1 MVTGLHHTTG
11 ITGNPQANLDFYVGL
26 LGLRLVKRTV
36 SHNDSTTMHLFY
48 GDAEG
53 SPGTLLSFFA
63 WPDTAPG
70 RRGHGQAAEVGL
82 IVPQLSIGNWTQHLL
97 SRGVP
102 FEGPTQVGDS
112 SQIKLHDP
120 DGLPLVLVGLKDA
133 PAGKVWSGSSLAE
146 EMQIRGLHH
155 AVLWTEKPAQTGEVL
170 TELLGFRHVSSEGV
184 MAHYKTDAE
193 LGHTVYVRDVT
204 GFWSSADGVG
214 ILHHVAFRT
223 QDAQSQEQILQT
235 VKSAGLETSEMREH
249 GYFKSIYFREP
260 GGALIEVATDT
271 PGFTLDEPVAK
282 LGESLV
288 LPPALEPERQTI
300 EVTLPQLVL
309 PGGEKR
315 VTRDLGWIH
324 RYVEGA
330 GELTLLLL
338 HGTGG
343 NETDLLG
350 LGRQVA
356 PDAHLLSVRGRS
368 LEKGSPR
375 FFRRFSA
382 TRYDQEDLVAEANAL
397 AEFTGEATT
406 LYGLDPVKVIALGY
420 SNGANIAL
428 ASLALEP
435 AAYAGAVLL
444 RPAMTL
450 ETPPETN
457 LSGKQ
462 VLSLSGRADPF
473 LPFSEAVGP
482 YLRANGAEVTE
493 HLLNAGHELT
503 AADFELS
510 QAWLSERTF
519 K

>member
-1 MVTGLHHTTG
+1 MITGLHHTTG
-11 ITGNPQANLDFYVGL
+11 ITGDPQANLDFYVGL

-36 SHNDSTTMHLFY
+36 SHNDRTTLHLFY
-48 GDAEG
+48 GDAAG

-82 IVPQLSIGNWTQHLL
+82 VVPRLSIGNWTQRLL

-102 FEGPTQVGDS
+102 FEGPAQVGDS
-112 SQIKLHDP
+112 SRLKLHDP
-120 DGLPLVLVGLKDA
+120 DGLPLVLVGLEDA
-133 PAGKVWSGSSLAE
+133 PVGKVWSGSSLPEA
-146 EMQIRGLHH
+146 MQVRGLHH
-155 AVLWTEKPAQTGEVL
+155 VVLWTEQPARTGEVL
-170 TELLGFRHVSSEGV
+170 TDLLGFRHVVSEGV
-184 MAHYKTDAE
+184 TARYETDAE

-214 ILHHVAFRT
+214 ALHHVAFRT
-223 QDAQSQEQILQT
+223 QDAPSQEQVLT
-235 VKSAGLETSEMREH
+235 AVKSAGLETSEMREH

-271 PGFTLDEPVAK
+271 PGFTLDEPVAN

-288 LPPALEPERQTI
+288 LPPALEPERPTI

-315 VTRDLGWIH
+315 VTRDLGWVH

-356 PDAHLLSVRGRS
+356 PEAHLLSVRGRA
-368 LEKGSPR
+368 LEEGSPR

-382 TRYDQEDLVAEANAL
+382 TRYDQEDLVAEADAL
-397 AEFTGEATT
+397 AAFVREATA
-406 LYGLDPVKVIALGY
+406 LYGLDPAKVVALGY

-428 ASLALEP
+428 ASLLQQP

-444 RPAMTL
+444 RPVMAL
-450 ETPPETN
+450 EAPPETD
-457 LSGKQ
+457 LGGKQ

-473 LPFSEAVGP
+473 LPYGAAVVP
-482 YLRANGAEVTE
+482 YLRAHGAEVTE
-493 HLLNAGHELT
+493 HRLTAGHELT
-503 AADFELS
+503 AADAELS
-510 QAWLSERTF
+510 RAWLAERTF
-519 K
+519 G